1 MLNRMETEKYKMGIT
16 WDEILL
22 IIVVVIGIILYVWKK
37 TEYDIKYVTEED
49 MKKPFWWI

>member
-1 MLNRMETEKYKMGIT
+1 MGIT

-22 IIVVVIGIILYVWKK
+22 TIIVVIGIILYVWKK
-37 TEYDIKYVTEED
+37 TEYDIKYTAEED